1 MTSTHFNLAEAEA
14 DANARLRD
22 YISRAAGQHR
32 RAIKTSFA
40 EARDL
45 LESRARHQLALALA
59 QSRSHAN
66 LGAHS

>member
-1 MTSTHFNLAEAEA
+1 MSTSHFNPAEAEA

-32 RAIKTSFA
+32 RAIRHSFA

-45 LESRARHQLALALA
+45 LESRARHQLALA
-59 QSRSHAN
+59 QSRSTG
-66 LGAHS
+66 GAKS